1 MYTLPFIFTWSG
13 RLPRPLFFI
22 LLYLAYTDLS
32 IFKKILW
39 LNDILMLEH
48 TVIDFTGPFKRK
60 INFQHF
66 SNKNNI
72 IVHT

>member
-1 MYTLPFIFTWSG
+1 MYTLPLIFTWSG

-39 LNDILMLEH
+39 LNDILM
-48 TVIDFTGPFKRK
+48 
-60 INFQHF
+60 
-66 SNKNNI
+66 
-72 IVHT
+72 